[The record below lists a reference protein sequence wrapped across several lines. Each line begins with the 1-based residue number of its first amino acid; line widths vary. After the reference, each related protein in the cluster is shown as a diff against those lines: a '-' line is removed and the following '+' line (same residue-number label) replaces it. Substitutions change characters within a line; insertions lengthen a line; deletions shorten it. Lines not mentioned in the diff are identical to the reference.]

1 MTVEDIKAE
10 LVCIKQRL
18 TAIETDIAWFKS
30 LCKWIVIGVA
40 SLVGIEVAPYLI
52 G

>member
-1 MTVEDIKAE
+1 MKAEHIMKE

-18 TAIETDIAWFKS
+18 TAIETDIAWFKN
-30 LCKWIVIGVA
+30 LGKWIVVGVL
-40 SLVGIEVAPYLI
+40 SIFGIEVAPFII